1 MKETQ
6 PIVMEARTSNPKK
19 KISSASNMA
28 LVYDAQYLE
37 DHGGEGG

>member
-6 PIVMEARTSNPKK
+6 PIAIEARRSNPRK
-19 KISSASNMA
+19 KISRASNIVS
-28 LVYDAQYLE
+28 VYDAQYLE